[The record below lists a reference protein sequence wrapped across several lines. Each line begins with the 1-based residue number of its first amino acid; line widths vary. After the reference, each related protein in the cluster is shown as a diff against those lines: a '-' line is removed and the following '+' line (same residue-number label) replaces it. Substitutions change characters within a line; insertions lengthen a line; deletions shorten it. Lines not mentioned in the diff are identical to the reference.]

1 MVHGNDE
8 DEEDLDET
16 EVVFAM
22 QDYAEDRQQPTPEA
36 IAYAEMWRAEAA
48 AEAAAAAEAEAEAA
62 KVEVEVEEA
71 EAAAGGAPPP
81 AVLSTS
87 RASSPKPTSAARPA
101 SRHRL
106 WQSVEAR
113 ERFRACLRQ
122 ARSPALVSLA
132 AKSFR
137 AHCAAFGTLGWRP
150 ARGKGDEETH
160 LALSAWVHADAFTG
174 DEGKRRK
181 K

>member
-16 EVVFAM
+16 EVLFAL

-36 IAYAEMWRAEAA
+36 IAYADKWRAAEAA
-48 AEAAAAAEAEAEAA
+48 AEAARL
-62 KVEVEVEEA
+62 EEA
-71 EAAAGGAPPP
+71 EAAVAEVPAPPAASP
-81 AVLSTS
+81 S
-87 RASSPKPTSAARPA
+87 RAASPPLAAAARPA

-106 WQSVEAR
+106 WPSVEAR
-113 ERFRACLRQ
+113 ERFRSCLRH

-132 AKSFR
+132 ATSFR
-137 AHCAAFGTLGWRP
+137 VHCAAFGVLGWRP
-150 ARGKGDEETH
+150 PRGKGDDDAQ

-174 DEGKRRK
+174 EEGKRRK